1 MNDQDDLFE
10 IFEGCFDP
18 DTVHIC
24 EEQLKEQQESR
35 SFIENLLTIISYSDE
50 PGLLMLMCT
59 HLRNI
64 VVERYNSPTNPLTPG
79 QKVLIRSELQVLFYI
94 ASGHLP
100 ALRLIQEVTLCVIR
114 SDFPWKS
121 LGEALDLDFR
131 TQRTAGLYLMMLVI
145 KEYGSGGFSQEQMVA
160 TVELVE
166 VYLQRLTDL
175 FPKLLRNLN
184 HPSHRGTLYL
194 LMEIFDSIVQEGIPS
209 YLRNFGHL

>member
-1 MNDQDDLFE
+1 MRLAMM
-10 IFEGCFDP
+10 
-18 DTVHIC
+18 
-24 EEQLKEQQESR
+24 
-35 SFIENLLTIISYSDE
+35 LTSLS
-50 PGLLMLMCT
+50 ML
-59 HLRNI
+59 
-64 VVERYNSPTNPLTPG
+64 RYTNNTL
-79 QKVLIRSELQVLFYI
+79 
-94 ASGHLP
+94 ASG
-100 ALRLIQEVTLCVIR
+100 ALQIRVHPTIKELKEVTLCVIR